1 MAEEKTYVFGGDAA
15 GSNGML
21 SLLGPL
27 MQQRGVD
34 PNVLLAMQG
43 NNRGNGFEDGGMFI
57 WVIFLFFLMGWGG
70 NGWGGNNGA
79 GGGLGNQLNNDY
91 GRDLLLQAINGNG
104 TAISQLSSTLNC
116 DVNAI
121 QSAINSVQSQIQT
134 VGSQVGMSGQQVI
147 NAIQAGNC
155 QIASQIASCCCDVR
169 TAIERQ
175 GYESQLATLNQTNA
189 LGAKIDQQT
198 TLISDKFCQLE
209 MREMQNKI
217 DALRE
222 DKSALI
228 NQLSQEHQTNAIQA
242 FQAQTI
248 APVNAALQDL
258 SARLGAIECKQPA
271 TVTVPYIPAMGNLVP
286 VTYSQ
291 PVNFSTYNS
300 CGC

>member
-1 MAEEKTYVFGGDAA
+1 M
-15 GSNGML
+15 
-21 SLLGPL
+21 
-27 MQQRGVD
+27 
-34 PNVLLAMQG
+34 
-43 NNRGNGFEDGGMFI
+43 
-57 WVIFLFFLMGWGG
+57 
-70 NGWGGNNGA
+70 
-79 GGGLGNQLNNDY
+79 
-91 GRDLLLQAINGNG
+91 LLQAINGNG
-104 TAISQLSSTLNC
+104 NAISQLATTLNC
-116 DVNAI
+116 DINAV
-121 QSAINSVQSQIQT
+121 QSAINSVQSQIQS
-134 VGSQVGMSGQQVI
+134 VGNQIGMSGQQVI

-175 GYESQLATLNQTNA
+175 GYEGQLATLNQTNT
-189 LGAKIDQQT
+189 LGSKIDQQT

-209 MREMQNKI
+209 MRELQNKI

-271 TVTVPYIPAMGNLVP
+271 TVTIPYIPAMGNLVP
-286 VTYSQ
+286 VSYSQ
-291 PVNFSTYNS
+291 PVNFSVNPYTTISEQYLLQFVKDYLDDIDGYDGKALTRFYADCIGS
-300 CGC
+300 GTPIMWEDMI